1 MNDDWIIGPNLLQNQ
16 NDWPTNIITEPT
28 KESECEAKM
37 IREVLSVAIF
47 NDDYQ
52 QKLLSKYNLWK
63 TLRIMSWVKRFVLN
77 CRQQTKEKI
86 YGPITT
92 NEINEQK
99 LQLMY
104 YAQKLGEKSKQFE
117 NQKECLNLQVN
128 SNGLYECRGR
138 IQGHYPVFIPRDS
151 LLAEKIVQDAHLRTI
166 HGGVIMTMAE
176 VRQCYWIP
184 KLRSLVK
191 KVRKNCYGCKR
202 FQVTA
207 LAKPPPGNLPLDRN
221 VGSRAFQVVG
231 VDYAGPLYFKVSQNK
246 EAKAYILLFSCS
258 LTRAIHLQALQDL
271 STDEFIRS
279 LKIFIDRRGRP
290 EKIYSD
296 NAKTFESAARWIK
309 KVVKNENVHD
319 FLAKNNVKWQ
329 FNLS

>member
-1 MNDDWIIGPNLLQNQ
+1 
-16 NDWPTNIITEPT
+16 
-28 KESECEAKM
+28 
-37 IREVLSVAIF
+37 
-47 NDDYQ
+47 
-52 QKLLSKYNLWK
+52 
-63 TLRIMSWVKRFVLN
+63 MSWVKRFVLN
-77 CRQQTKEKI
+77 CRKQTKEKI
-86 YGPITT
+86 SGPITT

-104 YAQKLGEKSKQFE
+104 YAQKLGEKSKHFA

-166 HGGVIMTMAE
+166 HGGVNMTMAE
-176 VRQCYWIP
+176 VRQYYWIP

-207 LAKPPPGNLPLDRN
+207 LAKPPPGNLPLDRT

-271 STDEFIRS
+271 STDEFIRL
-279 LKIFIDRRGRP
+279 LKLFIARRGRP
-290 EKIYSD
+290 ERIYSD
-296 NAKTFESAARWIK
+296 NE
-309 KVVKNENVHD
+309 
-319 FLAKNNVKWQ
+319 
-329 FNLS
+329 